1 MRITEE
7 QLKNDLV
14 ECYTF
19 YFRQAR
25 RFYDQEDMSED
36 ELYLCVKA
44 DGAVE
49 ALNAIMLQVFGGKEF
64 GEIWSMTLNWLDAQE
79 EDSNDHI

>member
-1 MRITEE
+1 MRISEE

-25 RFYDQEDMSED
+25 RFYEQEEMTE
-36 ELYLCVKA
+36 EEQYMCAKA
-44 DGAVE
+44 DGGVE
-49 ALNAIMLQVFGGKEF
+49 ALSSIMLQVFGGKEF
-64 GEIWSMTLNWLDAQE
+64 GEIWSMTLNWLDAQGE
-79 EDSNDHI
+79 EE